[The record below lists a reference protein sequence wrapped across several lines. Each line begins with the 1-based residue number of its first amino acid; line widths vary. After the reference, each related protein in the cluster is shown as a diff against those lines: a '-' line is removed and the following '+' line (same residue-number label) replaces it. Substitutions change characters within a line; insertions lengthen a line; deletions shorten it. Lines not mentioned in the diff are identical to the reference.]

1 MPAEPR
7 FPTRP
12 EEARRLQEEL
22 RTRVRLEPLPL
33 PVTAVAGVDAAF
45 LSDRV
50 VAVAILLSYPGLE
63 VLEEATGLAPL
74 DLPYV
79 PGLLSFREG
88 PAVMEALDQLSR
100 APDLVLFDG
109 QGIAHPRGLGI
120 AAHIG
125 LLRDCPT
132 IGVAKSRL
140 VGEADEAVLA
150 LDKGSRVPL
159 ALDGQT
165 VGAVVRSRSRVRPL
179 YVSPGHRVTV
189 DEAVTWTLA
198 CCTRYRLP
206 EPTRLAD
213 KQAGWHKRRLL
224 GEEPA

>member
-1 MPAEPR
+1 MPADPR
-7 FPTRP
+7 FPIRP
-12 EEARRLQEEL
+12 EEARKLQDEL
-22 RTRVRLEPLPL
+22 RSRVRREPLSPS
-33 PVTAVAGVDAAF
+33 VTKVAGVDAA
-45 LSDRV
+45 LLKDRV
-50 VAVAILLSYPGLE
+50 VAVATLLSYPGLE

-74 DLPYV
+74 ELPYV

-88 PAVMEALDQLSR
+88 PAVMEALDQLRR
-100 APDLVLFDG
+100 APDLVLLDG

-125 LLRDCPT
+125 LLQNRPA

-140 VGEADEAVLA
+140 VGEADEAA
-150 LDKGSRVPL
+150 LGPDKGARVPL
-159 ALDGQT
+159 SVEGEP
-165 VGAVVRSRSRVRPL
+165 VGAVVRTRSRVRPL

-189 DEAVTWTLA
+189 DDAVTWTLA

-224 GEEPA
+224 SETSG